1 MSAKSGNGGKREAA
15 ALLLAVGRSVRAA
28 ASEAGAAERTLRNW
42 MAEDAF
48 QTRVQTLR
56 SEVFGRAVG
65 ALCGV
70 SVRAART
77 LAKLLKSQDEK
88 VQLAAA
94 KAILEATPRL
104 RELTNLERR
113 LQAVERQTAGHEEGG
128 RQ

>member
-42 MAEDAF
+42 MVEDGF
-48 QTRVQTLR
+48 QARVQTLR

-65 ALCGV
+65 TLCGV

-94 KAILEATPRL
+94 KAILEAAPRL
-104 RELTNLERR
+104 RDLTDLEGRLQTVERR
-113 LQAVERQTAGHEEGG
+113 NTGHEEGG

>member
-15 ALLLAVGRSVRAA
+15 ALLLAMGRTIRAA

-42 MAEDAF
+42 MAEDVF
-48 QTRVQTLR
+48 QARVRTLR
-56 SEVFGRAVG
+56 GEVFGRAVG
-65 ALCGV
+65 TLCGV

-77 LAKLLKSQDEK
+77 MAKLLKSKDEK

-104 RELTNLERR
+104 RELTDLEER
-113 LQAVERQTAGHEEGG
+113 LLAVERQTAGHEEGD
-128 RQ
+128 RR